1 MSEYIASLCRFLDNS
16 PSPFHAVENL
26 TARLREAGYTEL
38 KEAERWNLAAGGR
51 YYVTRNRSSV
61 VAFAVPE
68 KGFAPFHIVASHSD
82 SPVFKVKQDMEKD
95 ACGHYTMLNTEKYG
109 GLIMSTWL
117 DRPLTVAGR
126 LLVKNEKGI
135 ETKLVYVDRDL
146 LVIPNLAIHMNRE
159 ANDGFKMNLQTDML
173 PLFGE
178 EKADFMSLVAEAAGV
193 KKEDIA
199 GHDLFLVPRAH
210 ATTVGAKKEFV
221 LSARLDDLECAYSS
235 LEALLAAKV
244 ENCIPVMAV
253 FDNEEVGSGT
263 KQGALSTFLYD
274 VLTRTSAA
282 LGADREDYLTAIAST
297 FMLSADNAHAVHPNH
312 PEKADPTHQPF
323 MNKGI
328 VVKFNA
334 NQKYTTDGV
343 SCAVFTTI
351 CAKAGVPVQFFHNR
365 SDMAG
370 GSTLGNL
377 ANTHT
382 SMNTVDIGLP
392 QLAMHSCCET
402 AGVQDLDYMVNGM
415 KAFYEANICA
425 NADGAYDVK

>member
-1 MSEYIASLCRFLDNS
+1 MSEYVASLCRFLDNS
-16 PSPFHAVENL
+16 PSPFHAVENIKIRL
-26 TARLREAGYTEL
+26 TEAGYTEL
-38 KEAERWNLAAGGR
+38 KESVRWELKAGGK
-51 YYVTRNRSSV
+51 YFVTRNRSSV

-68 KGFAPFHIVASHSD
+68 KGFAPFRIVSSHSD
-82 SPVFKVKQDMEKD
+82 SPVFKVKQEMEKG

-126 LLVKNEKGI
+126 LLVKTDKGI
-135 ETKLVYVDRDL
+135 RTQLVYVDRDL
-146 LVIPNLAIHMNRE
+146 MVIPNLAIHMNRE

-178 EKADFMSLVAEAAGV
+178 ENADFLSVVADAAGV
-193 KKEDIA
+193 NKEDIA
-199 GHDLFLVPRAH
+199 GHDLFLCPRAH
-210 ATTVGAKKEFV
+210 ATTIGAKNEYI
-221 LSARLDDLECAYSS
+221 LSARLDDLECAFSS
-235 LEALLAAKV
+235 LEALLAAKA
-244 ENCIPVMAV
+244 EGCIPVMAV

-263 KQGALSTFLYD
+263 KQGALSTFLFD
-274 VLTRTSAA
+274 VLTRTATA

-343 SCAVFTTI
+343 SCAVFTSI
-351 CAKAGVPVQFFHNR
+351 CANAGVPVQFFHNR

-415 KAFYEANICA
+415 KAFYEADIRA